1 MRPDELKLT
10 AAAAPE
16 AVEEEGMAAAA
27 ASGLLQFLVQCL
39 RVARYLA
46 QPCGETL
53 LN

>member
-27 ASGLLQFLVQCL
+27 ATTGSLQFVVQGL
-39 RVARYLA
+39 GVW
-46 QPCGETL
+46 
-53 LN
+53 